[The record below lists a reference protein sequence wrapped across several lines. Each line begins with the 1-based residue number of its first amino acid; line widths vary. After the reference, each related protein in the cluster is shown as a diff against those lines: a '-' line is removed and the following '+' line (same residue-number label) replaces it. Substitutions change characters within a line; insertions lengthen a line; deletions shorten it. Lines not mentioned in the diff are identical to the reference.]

1 MTASTGHLVAPHG
14 GELVDLMAEP
24 ERAAELKTHSREWL
38 SWDLTARQICDL
50 ELLMSGGFSP
60 LRGFMNRADYEGV
73 CHDMRL
79 ADGVIWPIPV
89 TLDVTQEFAAKLQP
103 VETGKFGT

>member
-1 MTASTGHLVAPHG
+1 MSVSSGHLIAPHG
-14 GELVDLMAEP
+14 GELVDLIVSSEKAT
-24 ERAAELKTHSREWL
+24 ELKSHSREWP

-73 CHDMRL
+73 CS
-79 ADGVIWPIPV
+79 
-89 TLDVTQEFAAKLQP
+89 
-103 VETGKFGT
+103 